1 MAQHAGNDVLKITE
15 NLEHGIALE
24 VCHADAEN
32 ECKHERSHNAEDR
45 GDLDG
50 EERLECVAFEDIA
63 SDRLDERRQE
73 RLTDKKGKK
82 TGDRRRAV
90 GKQQRQAEQA
100 VCLLTQLRHADRD
113 EGNDDQRNHEGQ
125 ESGEQRGERREQPND
140 RNKSRRI
147 RNAEPASA
155 KADQH
160 TGDDAD
166 NESNQQSKLFQCYI
180 LLFFIFSLSQR

>member
-1 MAQHAGNDVLKITE
+1 MPMPRTNASTSAVITP
-15 NLEHGIALE
+15 
-24 VCHADAEN
+24 
-32 ECKHERSHNAEDR
+32 K
-45 GDLDG
+45 
-50 EERLECVAFEDIA
+50 IA

>member
-1 MAQHAGNDVLKITE
+1 MSIQDEIKKRRTFAIISHPDAGKTTITE
-15 NLEHGIALE
+15 QLLYFG
-24 VCHADAEN
+24 
-32 ECKHERSHNAEDR
+32 
-45 GDLDG
+45 G
-50 EERLECVAFEDIA
+50 EIREAGTV
-63 SDRLDERRQE
+63 
-73 RLTDKKGKK
+73 KGKK
-82 TGDRRRAV
+82 TGNRRRAV